1 MKKFLIQITGVVQG
15 VGFRPFI
22 AVTASRMNLSG
33 TVCNKGSFVEI
44 YIRSE
49 EEDADIFING
59 IKKNPPSRAIIFEIR
74 KTKLSSE
81 SFIPEEAV
89 NAFSENQF
97 KIIQSEKED
106 GNIFVSPDIAICS
119 KCSAELMD
127 KNDRRYLHPFINCT
141 DCGPRLTILDSMP
154 YDRKSTSMGK
164 FKMCAPCNAE
174 YTDQTCR
181 RFHAQPVCCKECGP
195 EIFLL
200 DKSNGF
206 RKEKNLDAIS
216 TARKKIL
223 EGRIIA
229 VKGIGGFHLCCDAT
243 NTDAVT
249 LLRSLKKR
257 KTKPFAIMARN
268 MEAAEKI
275 AVITEEQKKILDG
288 FQKPILLLD
297 KNSSTEKTISNSV
310 APGQNKTG
318 IMLPYT
324 PLHIL
329 LYSLPDENKNFPDYL
344 VMTSGNKSSMPI
356 CCNDEEALEMLSD
369 ITDII
374 LTNNREIKIRAD
386 DSVCNWFN
394 GTPYMIRRSRGYAPL
409 PVMMEKENT
418 GILAIG
424 GELKNS
430 FCISKGKLNY
440 ISPYIGDL
448 TSEKALDVLEDE
460 IKKMTALLQVEIKKV
475 ICDLHPKYNSTIVA
489 KKIAENLGCP
499 LVQIQHHYA
508 HVASCLAENNYKEKV
523 IGISFDG
530 TGYGTDG
537 TIWGGEFF
545 IADFKNYKRIG
556 SIKPFIHAG
565 GDSASKAGWK
575 IAANIISDIYGDDG
589 EKIIA
594 ALNLCTQ
601 EEFRIQKIMAEKK
614 INAIKSTSAG
624 RIFDAVAAILGIKKE
639 SDYEGEAASLLQA
652 AAEKF
657 ISRNSENE
665 TLNTS
670 TAHDA
675 PEIKEL
681 THTTDYEKTNLCI
694 NIEENESF
702 FTLPEDEIIKLIIQ
716 FIMKNGAK
724 ENAEKAAYIFH
735 DLFSSAI
742 AEACVFSRTHYG
754 INTVALTGGVMQNT
768 LFLKLIKEKLEARN
782 FGILLHK
789 LVPPNDGGLA
799 LGQAVAGACS
809 QIPCEE

>member
-1 MKKFLIQITGVVQG
+1 MKNFLIQITGVVQG

-22 AVTASRMNLSG
+22 AVTASRLNLTG

-44 YIRSE
+44 YIRSQE
-49 EEDADIFING
+49 EVADNFING
-59 IKKNPPSRAIIFEIR
+59 IKNNHPPRAIIFEIK
-74 KTKLSSE
+74 KTELSPE
-81 SFIPEEAV
+81 SFIPDEAAE
-89 NAFSENQF
+89 AFSENQF
-97 KIIQSEKED
+97 KIIQSKKED
-106 GNIFVSPDIAICS
+106 GNIFVSPDIAICK

-141 DCGPRLTILDSMP
+141 DCGPRLTILESMP

-174 YTDQTCR
+174 YTDQSCR

-195 EIFLL
+195 DFFLL
-200 DKSNGF
+200 DKSNEF
-206 RKEKNLDAIS
+206 RAEKNLDAIS
-216 TARKKIL
+216 LTRKKIL
-223 EGRIIA
+223 EGGIVA

-257 KTKPFAIMARN
+257 KSKPFAIMARN
-268 MEAAEKI
+268 METAEKI
-275 AVITEEQKKILDG
+275 AVITDEQKKILDG

-297 KNSSTEKTISNSV
+297 EKPFTEKIISPNV
-310 APGQNKTG
+310 APGHNKTG

-329 LYSLPDENKNFPDYL
+329 LFSLPDGLENFPDYL

-356 CCNDEEALEMLSD
+356 CCNDDEALELLSD
-369 ITDII
+369 ITDTI

-386 DSVCNWFN
+386 DSVCNWFD
-394 GTPYMIRRSRGYAPL
+394 GHPYMIRRSRGYAPL
-409 PVMMEKENT
+409 PVMLEKENT
-418 GILAIG
+418 GTLAIG

-448 TSEKALDVLEDE
+448 TSEKAVNVLEDE
-460 IKKMTALLQVEIKKV
+460 IKKMASLLQVEIKKV
-475 ICDLHPKYNSTIVA
+475 ICDLHPKYNSTMIA
-489 KKIAENLGCP
+489 KKISDDLGCP
-499 LVQIQHHYA
+499 LIQIQHHYA
-508 HVASCLAENNYKEKV
+508 HVASCLAENNWKEKV
-523 IGISFDG
+523 IGVSFDG

-545 IADFKNYKRIG
+545 VADFKNYKRIG

-565 GDSASKAGWK
+565 GDSATKAGWK
-575 IAANIISDIYGDDG
+575 IAANIISDIFGDDG

-594 ALNLCTQ
+594 ALNLCTP
-601 EEFRIQKIMAEKK
+601 EEFKIQKIMAEKK
-614 INAIKSTSAG
+614 INAVKSTSAG

-657 ISRNSENE
+657 ISTNFENE
-665 TLNTS
+665 MPDTGAVSEVLESKKSLQINS
-670 TAHDA
+670 
-675 PEIKEL
+675 
-681 THTTDYEKTNLCI
+681 YEKTKLCI
-694 NIEENESF
+694 NIEENGSF
-702 FTLPEDEIIKLIIQ
+702 FTLPEDRIIKLLIQ
-716 FIMKNGAK
+716 FIMENGVK
-724 ENAEKAAYIFH
+724 ENAGKAAFIFH
-735 DLFSSAI
+735 DLFSEVI
-742 AEACVFSRTHYG
+742 AEACVFSRTQYG

-768 LFLKLIKEKLEARN
+768 LFLRLIKEKLEARN
-782 FGILLHK
+782 FCILVHK
-789 LVPPNDGGLA
+789 QVPPNDGGLA
-799 LGQAVAGACS
+799 LGQAAAGAYS
-809 QIPCEE
+809 QIICKE